1 MTNNKIAKKAL
12 FSSVI
17 ALFFCFTM
25 FIGTTFAWFT
35 DSVTSGSNVITS
47 GNLDFEVQYTLDGE
61 NWEDLDG
68 AEDLFQKGSW
78 EPGHTEVVV
87 LKVKNVGSLVLK
99 YVANMN
105 ITKEVKGK
113 TKDGQDIVL
122 SDLLE
127 VSTLTVEDA
136 GIDPVFGINIGQMT
150 VQKAFEDEDAIGWGS
165 PAPFNQTNAVVSD
178 KQLNVGSTQ
187 YVLVK
192 VDMPETVGN
201 EANHNG
207 VDVPSI
213 EFGINV
219 LATQYIYEEDSY
231 GSDYDADAVY
241 YDALVTTDEEFL
253 EALNDTDVKYI
264 AIDGDVTYD
273 WGADSYAN
281 SKALLMKG
289 KTIFG
294 LNENDSVTFKGYG
307 SANPITDVTL
317 KNITVYDETEGDNEG
332 SWEHGHLEFVSLK
345 AEKVEFANSIMLS
358 GNSVLTDCTLNNQVA
373 SWYGLWINA
382 GTTVLKDCEFKGTRA
397 VKIHEAYASNVDSVI
412 IEGCYFECSEKPGVV
427 IGDLDAS
434 TVVTIEDCEFNGCQP
449 GDQNKYIYESDTDV
463 TTFKFVETNNT
474 IK

>member
-1 MTNNKIAKKAL
+1 MTNVKITKRAL
-12 FSSVI
+12 LASVI
-17 ALFFCFTM
+17 AILICFTM
-25 FIGTTFAWFT
+25 LIGTTFAWFT
-35 DSVTSGSNVITS
+35 DSVESAGNVITA
-47 GNLDFEVQYTLDGE
+47 GNLEVGVEYTLDGE
-61 NWEDLDG
+61 NWENLDG
-68 AEDLFQKGSW
+68 ADDLFQKGSW
-78 EPGHTEVVV
+78 EPGHTEVLV
-87 LKVKNVGSLVLK
+87 LKVTNKGSLALK
-99 YVANMN
+99 YSVNMN
-105 ITKEVKGK
+105 ILSETVGK
-113 TKDGQDIVL
+113 TKDDENIIL
-122 SDLLE
+122 SDILT
-127 VSTLTVEDA
+127 VSTLIQQVNTAGDICVDLIFDGENRLGYEAVNSFKKSNVVEDA
-136 GIDPVFGINIGQMT
+136 GNLSAGDAHYVFI
-150 VQKAFEDEDAIGWGS
+150 
-165 PAPFNQTNAVVSD
+165 
-178 KQLNVGSTQ
+178 
-187 YVLVK
+187 K

-219 LATQYIYEEDSY
+219 LATQYTHEEDSY
-231 GSDYDADAVY
+231 GNDYDADAVY
-241 YDALVTTDEEFL
+241 YDSLVTTDKEFL

-273 WGADSYAN
+273 WGGDSYAN

-294 LNENDSVTFKGYG
+294 LNGNDSVTFKGYG

-317 KNITVYDETEGDNEG
+317 KNITVYDETVGDDET
-332 SWEHGHLEFVSLK
+332 SWEHGYLEFVSLK

-382 GTTVLKDCEFKGTRA
+382 GTTILKDCEFKGTRA
-397 VKIHEAYASNVDSVI
+397 VKIHEAYTANVYSVI

-427 IGDLDAS
+427 IGNLDAS

-474 IK
+474 VK

>member
-1 MTNNKIAKKAL
+1 MTNVKLTKRTLLA
-12 FSSVI
+12 SVI
-17 ALFFCFTM
+17 TMLICFTM
-25 FIGTTFAWFT
+25 LIGTTFAWFT
-35 DSVTSGSNVITS
+35 DSVESAGNVITA
-47 GNLDFEVQYTLDGE
+47 GNLEVGVEYTLDGE

-68 AEDLFQKGSW
+68 AKDLFQKGSW

-87 LKVKNVGSLVLK
+87 LKVTNKGSLALK
-99 YVANMN
+99 YSVNMN
-105 ITKEVKGK
+105 ILSETVGK
-113 TKDGQDIVL
+113 TKDDENIIL
-122 SDLLE
+122 SDILT
-127 VSTLTVEDA
+127 VSTLTQQANIVGDICVDLIFDGENRLAYEAVNSFKESNVVEDA
-136 GIDPVFGINIGQMT
+136 GNLLAGE
-150 VQKAFEDEDAIGWGS
+150 A
-165 PAPFNQTNAVVSD
+165 
-178 KQLNVGSTQ
+178 Q
-187 YVLVK
+187 YVFIK

-241 YDALVTTDEEFL
+241 YDTLVTTDEEFL

-273 WGADSYAN
+273 WGVDSYAN

-294 LNENDSVTFKGYG
+294 LNGNDSVTFKGYG

-382 GTTVLKDCEFKGTRA
+382 GTTILKGCEFKGTRA
-397 VKIHEAYASNVDSVI
+397 VKIHEAYTSNVDSVI

-474 IK
+474 VK

>member
-87 LKVKNVGSLVLK
+87 LKVTNKGSLALK
-99 YVANMN
+99 YSVNMN
-105 ITKEVKGK
+105 ILSETVGK
-113 TKDGQDIVL
+113 TKDDENIIL
-122 SDLLE
+122 SDILT
-127 VSTLTVEDA
+127 VSTLTQQANIVGDICVDLIFDGENRLAYEAVNSFKESNVVEDA
-136 GIDPVFGINIGQMT
+136 GNLLAGE
-150 VQKAFEDEDAIGWGS
+150 A
-165 PAPFNQTNAVVSD
+165 
-178 KQLNVGSTQ
+178 Q
-187 YVLVK
+187 YVFIK

-241 YDALVTTDEEFL
+241 YDTLVTTDEEFL

-317 KNITVYDETEGDNEG
+317 KNITVYDETVGDNEG

-382 GTTVLKDCEFKGTRA
+382 GTTILKDCEFKGTRA
-397 VKIHEAYASNVDSVI
+397 VKIHEAYGSNVDSVI

-463 TTFKFVETNNT
+463 TTFKFVEANNT

>member
-1 MTNNKIAKKAL
+1 MTNAKITKRAL
-12 FSSVI
+12 LASVI
-17 ALFFCFTM
+17 AMLICFTM
-25 FIGTTFAWFT
+25 LIGTTFAWFT
-35 DSVTSGSNVITS
+35 DSVESAGNVITA
-47 GNLDFEVQYTLDGE
+47 GNLEVGVEYTLDGE

-68 AEDLFQKGSW
+68 ADDLFQKGSW

-87 LKVKNVGSLVLK
+87 LKVTNKGSLALK
-99 YVANMN
+99 YSVNMN
-105 ITKEVKGK
+105 ILSETVGK
-113 TKDGQDIVL
+113 TKDDENIIL
-122 SDLLE
+122 SDILT
-127 VSTLTVEDA
+127 VSTLTQQANIVGDICVDLIFDGENRLAYEAVNSFKESNVVEDA
-136 GIDPVFGINIGQMT
+136 GNLLAGE
-150 VQKAFEDEDAIGWGS
+150 A
-165 PAPFNQTNAVVSD
+165 
-178 KQLNVGSTQ
+178 Q
-187 YVLVK
+187 YVFIK

-382 GTTVLKDCEFKGTRA
+382 GTTILKDCEFKGTRA

-474 IK
+474 VK

>member
-68 AEDLFQKGSW
+68 ADDLFQKGSW

-122 SDLLE
+122 SDLLK

-178 KQLNVGSTQ
+178 KQLNVGATQ

-219 LATQYIYEEDSY
+219 LATQYTYEEDSY
-231 GSDYDADAVY
+231 GNDYDADAVY
-241 YDALVTTDEEFL
+241 YDSLVTTDKEFL

-273 WGADSYAN
+273 WGGDSYAN

-294 LNENDSVTFKGYG
+294 LNGNDSVTFKGYG

-317 KNITVYDETEGDNEG
+317 KNITVYDETVGDDES
-332 SWEHGHLEFVSLK
+332 SWEHGYLEFVSLK

-382 GTTVLKDCEFKGTRA
+382 GTTILKDCEFKGTRA
-397 VKIHEAYASNVDSVI
+397 VKIHEAYTSNVYSVI

-427 IGDLDAS
+427 IGNLDAS

-463 TTFKFVETNNT
+463 ATFKFVETNNT